1 MKKVF
6 HLVILLLVDATVCF
20 AQTKDKKYDYLGILN
35 SMPAIPENTVT
46 ASKADK
52 EAFKEKLSKSNEWL
66 WDMERAMINQKD
78 INIATV
84 NLKDIESLEKEFEA
98 LYKPI
103 DSFLS
108 QMLEKEGKLENK
120 RYIDEDSLEKLNAPY
135 YEQLK
140 LLSKKPQNAENKQ
153 LKKELLQKIYTN
165 KLSIN
170 QNLAKINDEILHEW
184 LSGLKRLAPA
194 VAKLDNFSKK
204 LINSEDTGI
213 ILLRNYYKKL
223 ENSTYFFNVGSYE
236 ESSTFDIYRYTN
248 PGDFNDMPSNLMNSL
263 KSLIP

>member
-1 MKKVF
+1 MKKGF
-6 HLVILLLVDATVCF
+6 HLVILLLVGASICV
-20 AQTKDKKYDYLGILN
+20 AQTKIQKYDYLGILN
-35 SMPAIPENTVT
+35 SMPPIPENTVT

-66 WDMERAMINQKD
+66 WDMERAMINQQD
-78 INIATV
+78 VNIANV
-84 NLKDIESLEKEFEA
+84 SLKDIESLEKEFEA

-103 DSFLS
+103 DNFLS
-108 QMLEKEGKLENK
+108 QMLEKEEKLENK
-120 RYIDEDSLEKLNAPY
+120 RYIDEDSLEKLNTPY

-140 LLSKKPQNAENKQ
+140 RLNKKPQNAENKQ

-194 VAKLDNFSKK
+194 VAKLDNFSKR

-223 ENSTYFFNVGSYE
+223 ENRTYFFNVGSYE

-248 PGDFNDMPSNLMNSL
+248 PGDFNDMPSDLINSL
-263 KSLIP
+263 KLMKP